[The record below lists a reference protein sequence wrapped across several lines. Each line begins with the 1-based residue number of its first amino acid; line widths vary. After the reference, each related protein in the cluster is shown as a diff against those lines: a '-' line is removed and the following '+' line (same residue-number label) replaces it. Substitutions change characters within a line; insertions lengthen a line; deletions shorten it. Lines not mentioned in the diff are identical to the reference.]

1 MQKKNHA
8 VKDNNSNLILIIKSR
23 FFWSYSIN
31 FKKQIKISGQSS
43 QATKI
48 LDKIKVLIFQHQM
61 TWSMLST
68 LSKSVIF
75 STKITVKMSLRV
87 TSSSLS
93 SLHNEISLQY
103 KILNHFF
110 LMVCL
115 FFCKYDI
122 LYVCYLDIIW
132 FSRLRKSYFVLRST
146 SS

>member
-1 MQKKNHA
+1 
-8 VKDNNSNLILIIKSR
+8 
-23 FFWSYSIN
+23 
-31 FKKQIKISGQSS
+31 
-43 QATKI
+43 
-48 LDKIKVLIFQHQM
+48 
-61 TWSMLST
+61 MLSK

-75 STKITVKMSLRV
+75 STKITVKMSCV

-93 SLHNEISLQY
+93 SLHNAISLQY

-132 FSRLRKSYFVLRST
+132 FFRYVNLILFWEVHLVKIIPTPEISPRYSFKVHTWHITKKYDKTLQQATDVKNGLPLSICRMSLHRHTVN
-146 SS
+146 